1 MQMLFQYA
9 SSAILGTLGQYIA
22 KAHTN
27 FLSKVDNEAT
37 NLLAFYNSSER
48 IRASLIDEA
57 RKAEATVT
65 NATHALTKER
75 ESVLKLYTQLQTKK
89 QGIVKMGEEERK
101 KKGPSEEKTYYALR
115 QKSSEAFGVYEKQVE
130 DTAELQNKYY
140 NTKLPRIMTEL
151 EALEK
156 SRLQMLNDKF
166 MIYNRMLQEH
176 IDEITAI
183 RDSIQL
189 IPQTLDPDKA
199 MVDFVETVTS
209 RLGHATPTLFAYYD
223 VHVTADEVLVEP
235 IDEAAASPSGQNSS
249 AKAGEAM
256 ATLSGKYNTLPEKS
270 SSTGS
275 KIFGAGATSRAKRA
289 LLSKTFRKEAF
300 EANHEAAKDSFP
312 ATPTPPPEAAENSE
326 NQLTPGTVVV
336 AQFEY
341 KSAEPEELQFNAGD
355 SITVS
360 QSVGTWWRGK
370 LNGQGPERLFPYN
383 FVAVESNKVS
393 CVAMFDFAPGPELEN
408 PEEYLT
414 FKVGDVIE
422 ATSSADNWWH
432 GTCHGKQGYFPFA
445 FTQLQT

>member
-1 MQMLFQYA
+1 MGLYGVKRVATALKEVCSYQKSCPSVEAMIRDSENRTAVHRHAEGHDDMQMLFQYA
-9 SSAILGTLGQYIA
+9 SSAILGTLGQYIS

-48 IRASLIDEA
+48 IRASLIEEA

-65 NATHALTKER
+65 TATHSLAKER

-89 QGIVKMGEEERK
+89 QSITKMSEEERK
-101 KKGPSEEKTYYALR
+101 KKGPNEEKSYYGLR

-189 IPQTLDPDKA
+189 IPPTLDPDKA

-235 IDEAAASPSGQNSS
+235 IDE
-249 AKAGEAM
+249 
-256 ATLSGKYNTLPEKS
+256 
-270 SSTGS
+270 TG
-275 KIFGAGATSRAKRA
+275 
-289 LLSKTFRKEAF
+289 LLV
-300 EANHEAAKDSFP
+300 N
-312 ATPTPPPEAAENSE
+312 
-326 NQLTPGTVVV
+326 
-336 AQFEY
+336 
-341 KSAEPEELQFNAGD
+341 
-355 SITVS
+355 I
-360 QSVGTWWRGK
+360 
-370 LNGQGPERLFPYN
+370 
-383 FVAVESNKVS
+383 
-393 CVAMFDFAPGPELEN
+393 
-408 PEEYLT
+408 
-414 FKVGDVIE
+414 
-422 ATSSADNWWH
+422 
-432 GTCHGKQGYFPFA
+432 
-445 FTQLQT
+445 